1 MTLAVEEA
9 LAVEAL
15 VAESPLV
22 EASVL
27 EEGLSTYLA
36 GHRPWVERRPE
47 EVEPQAAAE
56 RLNRRA

>member
-1 MTLAVEEA
+1 MTLAVEAAVGEA
-9 LAVEAL
+9 LAAEA
-15 VAESPLV
+15 SLV
-22 EASVL
+22 EASVM